1 MKLIHFI
8 LDTRHDNGRTRIH
21 THASSEEEAR
31 KAVMA
36 AERCPARSIVRVLAV
51 NEAGFEVARSGPR
64 AGKLVR
70 LMIGRQSPSYRTTPA
85 PNSRCTSGYGSKLPT
100 PYMVRTIDS
109 KWRRVYARCYSNAAT
124 YYVMHEGVKTV
135 VEFV

>member
-8 LDTRHDNGRTRIH
+8 FDVRHDNGRTRIH

-64 AGKLVR
+64 VGELVC
-70 LMIGRQSPSYRTTPA
+70 LTIGRQSPSYRTTPA

-100 PYMVRTIDS
+100 PYMVRTVDQ
-109 KWRRVYARCYSNAAT
+109 KWRRVYMRCYSNAGT
-124 YYVMHEGVKTV
+124 LYVFHDGIKTIIELV
-135 VEFV
+135 